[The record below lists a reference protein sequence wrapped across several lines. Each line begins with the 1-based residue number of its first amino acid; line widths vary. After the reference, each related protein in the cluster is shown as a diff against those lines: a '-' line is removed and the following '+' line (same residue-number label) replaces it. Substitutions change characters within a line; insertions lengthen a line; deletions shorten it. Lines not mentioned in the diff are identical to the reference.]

1 MKHVKVLS
9 NTKPVCAEQTSW
21 LEFKN
26 VFRKMDFT
34 GTQQAWVGS
43 QIDDY
48 LQK

>member
-9 NTKPVCAEQTSW
+9 TVKPATAQETAW

-26 VFRKMDFT
+26 VFRRLDWSAD
-34 GTQQAWVGS
+34 QREWAGS
-43 QIDDY
+43 LIDDY

>member
-9 NTKPVCAEQTSW
+9 ITKPASAEQTAW

-26 VFRKMDFT
+26 VFRRLDLS
-34 GTQQAWVGS
+34 GIQQLWLGS